1 MKKLDF
7 NWFSGIFT
15 ILFLYP
21 LLPAQAQCIP
31 SLGTASNFAIY
42 TAGGA
47 VANTAISN
55 INGDIGT
62 NLGAITGFTTALV
75 TGTFHNGTTL
85 TQTVAQ
91 DLSTAYNAFQNL
103 TPTVTNHNM
112 VFGNGETITAGI
124 YSIAS
129 AVSVA
134 GSLTL
139 DGQNNPNAKFIFQV
153 GGALNSSAGANL
165 VLTNGATPNNIY
177 WIVLDACGLGANT
190 TFYGTVMSGAAI
202 AAGNNCHIQG
212 KLLSVGGA
220 IAINSTYLANNGSSM
235 FYADADFDGYG
246 NVAIFSCTFI
256 TGYVNNDKDCNDYDA
271 TRNPNAVEIWGNYI
285 DENCDGI
292 IFRPQE
298 QCLPSVGVASEFTLF
313 TGSGA
318 ITHSATVS
326 NITGNIGTNLGSISG
341 FELSNIIGLFIN
353 ANSTTQTAKE
363 DLILAYTS
371 FQNLTPTV
379 TDHAPA
385 FGSETLTAGIY
396 SIGGAGSL
404 GGILTLDGQNNPN
417 GKFVFKFG
425 GAFTTGAASSI
436 VLING
441 ALPQNIYWIAN
452 GAAALAANVSFKGT
466 IINNAALSIGAGCEL
481 NGKLL
486 TTTGAI
492 TVLGSN
498 LVNSGGGYVYYL
510 DNDGDGY
517 GGLSNSVLSNDCF
530 LTGYTLVGN
539 DCNDANSN
547 IHPNAIEIYGNGIDD
562 NCNGTIDTD
571 TTTCG
576 GSTTT
581 WNGNSWSNGL
591 PTYGKSVIFSGNF
604 TSTSDLYAC
613 SILVTNNASVLCHN
627 TIFVYNEIT
636 IDTGSSFEINN
647 NNNLLQINPLATN
660 IGNILIHRNT
670 STLVRLD
677 HTLWSAPV
685 TGQNVYNFSPETLT
699 HRFYTYDT
707 ASNTYLSST
716 LTNTSEF
723 LPTKGYAI
731 RAANNQSA
739 TIPAEW
745 TGSFIGTPNNGT
757 YPFNLTHTT
766 VNKFNLLGNPYASTL
781 NASTFVTDN
790 ASVIEG
796 TLYFYAHTLTMDAN
810 GIFPTGTNYAS
821 WNATGGTAAT
831 EVASNSPNYHTPA
844 VIPNGN
850 IQVGQGFFAI
860 AKNNGVVQF
869 NNAQRSNNQD
879 HQFLKT
885 ATENHHIWL
894 NLTSTEGVDMN
905 QILIG
910 YINEATMGVDT
921 NYDGTSYGNLGNFLY
936 SIIDNE
942 KYVIQGRA
950 LPFSTT
956 DEVPLGWYCDTAG
969 TYKIKLSNWDGIFQG
984 DQQVFIK
991 DNITGSI
998 TNIKTTPYT
1007 FTSITGTFNNRFSIV
1022 YEQNLGETTHNSE
1035 ANTVIV
1041 HKNDHV
1047 FHVSS
1052 QDKEIKDILIYDL
1065 TGRLLYQNYDIFA
1078 KTITL
1083 KEITQ
1088 SNQVLL
1094 FKIRFQDNQ
1103 LYTLKVIN

>member
-1 MKKLDF
+1 MKNLNF
-7 NWFSGIFT
+7 NWLSGLFT
-15 ILFLYP
+15 ILFVYP
-21 LLPAQAQCIP
+21 LLPTHAQCIP
-31 SLGTASNFAIY
+31 SLGTASGFAIY

-55 INGDIGT
+55 VNGNIGT
-62 NLGAITGFTTALV
+62 NLGAITGFTTAVV
-75 TGTFHNGTTL
+75 TGSFHNGTTL

-103 TPTVTNHNM
+103 IPTVTNHNM

-124 YSIAS
+124 YSIAG

-153 GGALNSSAGANL
+153 GGALNSSASANL
-165 VLTNGATPNNIY
+165 VLTNGVTPNNIY

-202 AAGNNCHIQG
+202 AAGANCQIQG

-220 IAINSTYLANNGSSM
+220 IAINSTNLVNNGSSM

-246 NVAIFSCTFI
+246 NAAISSCTFI
-256 TGYVNNDKDCNDYDA
+256 TGYVNNDKDCNDFDA
-271 TRNPNAVEIWGNYI
+271 TRNPTAVEIWGNYI

-326 NITGNIGTNLGSISG
+326 NITGNIGTNLGTISG
-341 FELSNIIGLFIN
+341 FELSNITGLFIN

-441 ALPQNIYWIAN
+441 VLPQNIYWIAN
-452 GAAALAANVSFKGT
+452 GAAGLAANVTFKGT
-466 IINNAALSIGAGCEL
+466 IINNAALSVGAGCEL

-498 LVNSGGGYVYYL
+498 LVNNGGGYIYYL

-517 GGLSNSVLSNDCF
+517 GGLSNSVLSNGCF
-530 LTGYTLVGN
+530 LAGYTLVGN
-539 DCNDANSN
+539 DCNDANSY
-547 IHPNAIEIYGNGIDD
+547 IHPNATEIYGNGIDD
-562 NCNGTIDTD
+562 NCNGITDTD
-571 TTTCG
+571 ISTCG
-576 GSTTT
+576 NTTT
-581 WNGNSWSNGL
+581 WDGNTWSNGI
-591 PTYGKSVIFSGNF
+591 PTYGNSVIFSGNY
-604 TSTSDLYAC
+604 TSTTDIFAC
-613 SILVTNNASVLCHN
+613 SILVTNNATVTFN
-627 TIFVYNEIT
+627 NNVFVYNEIT
-636 IDTGSSFEINN
+636 INTGSFFTMNN
-647 NNNLLQINPLATN
+647 NNNLLQINPLAIN

-685 TGQNVYNFSPETLT
+685 IGQNIYNFSPQTLT

-707 ASNTYLSST
+707 ATNTYLSST
-716 LTNTSEF
+716 LSNTSEF
-723 LPTKGYAI
+723 VPAKGYAI

-745 TGSFIGTPNNGT
+745 DGSFAGVPNNGT

-766 VNKFNLLGNPYASTL
+766 VNKFNLLGNPYPSNI
-781 NASTFVTDN
+781 NATTFVTDN
-790 ASVIEG
+790 AATIEG

-831 EVASNSPNYHTPA
+831 SVAINSPNYHTPA
-844 VIPNGN
+844 VIPNGS
-850 IQVGQGFFAI
+850 IQIGQGFFVK
-860 AKNNGVVQF
+860 AKNNGTVNF
-869 NNAQRSNNQD
+869 TNAQRTNNQD
-879 HQFLKT
+879 HQFFKT
-885 ATENHHIWL
+885 TTENHHIWL
-894 NLTSTEGVDMN
+894 NATTNDGKDLN

-910 YINEATMGVDT
+910 YLEGATIGIDT
-921 NYDGTSYGNLGNFLY
+921 NYDGKSYGNVGNHLY
-936 SIIDNE
+936 SICNNE
-942 KYVIQGRA
+942 KLVIQGRA
-950 LPFSTT
+950 IPFNTT

-969 TYKIKLSNWDGIFQG
+969 TFKLKLSNWDGIFQG
-984 DQQVFIK
+984 NQDVFIK
-991 DNITGSI
+991 DNITGTT

-1007 FTSITGTFNNRFSIV
+1007 FTSTPGTFNNRFSIV
-1022 YEQNLGETTHNSE
+1022 YEQNLGETTHHLNS
-1035 ANTVIV
+1035 NSIIV
-1041 HKNDHV
+1041 YKKDQL
-1047 FHVSS
+1047 FHITS
-1052 QDKEIKDILIYDL
+1052 QNKVIKDILIYDV
-1065 TGRLLYQNYDIFA
+1065 TGRLLYQNKDILA

-1083 KEITQ
+1083 NEISQT
-1088 SNQVLL
+1088 NQVLL
-1094 FKIRFQDNQ
+1094 FKINFIDNQ
-1103 LYTLKVIN
+1103 NYNLKVLN